1 MDIYKRLYIK
11 SIYHSAKL
19 CGRITMMII
28 NELQRYLR
36 VVYMQKN
43 ATSCDRIKWHFS
55 GMQMRLAW
63 MSVADRLDVYLL
75 LLFYLFGI
83 WQAEGCE
90 GFGG

>member
-1 MDIYKRLYIK
+1 MRSHKM
-11 SIYHSAKL
+11 AF
-19 CGRITMMII
+19 
-28 NELQRYLR
+28 
-36 VVYMQKN
+36 
-43 ATSCDRIKWHFS
+43 SC
-55 GMQMRLAW
+55 MQMRLAW